1 MGRQGQ
7 QGRLFYTTT
16 PVRTD
21 ELQDDNDP
29 PSTLYSPRTKS
40 RRNLT
45 RTRMLLYRA
54 GVPVAT
60 FIARA
65 VVGTYRIVAV
75 SGDQSFEALGRQGP
89 VIPCYWHQHLLV
101 CVRYLLGKMHGGGL
115 KLGFLVSPSV
125 DGEAPAMIARRLGG
139 NVIRGSA
146 SYTGARAL
154 RDFYQAI
161 SKEGISPQIA
171 ADGPHGPRFVF
182 KSGALMLA
190 QLTGRPVVPIAY
202 AADRAWILRTWDKFV
217 IPAPFARVAIA
228 VGEPIFVPRV
238 MKAEEM
244 EQLQTDMRQR
254 LRSLYEEAR
263 HLLLQ

>member
-1 MGRQGQ
+1 M
-7 QGRLFYTTT
+7 
-16 PVRTD
+16 
-21 ELQDDNDP
+21 QDNEP
-29 PSTLYSPRTKS
+29 QNTLYSQRTKS
-40 RRNLT
+40 QRSLT
-45 RTRMLLYRA
+45 RTRLFLYRL

-75 SGDQSFEALGRQGP
+75 SGDQNFDALCRQGA

-101 CVRYLLGKMHGGGL
+101 CVRYLLGKMPAGGL

-139 NVIRGSA
+139 HVIRGSA

-182 KSGALMLA
+182 KTGALMLA

-202 AADRAWILRTWDKFV
+202 AADRAWVLRTWDRFV
-217 IPAPFARVAIA
+217 IPAPFAKVAIA
-228 VGEPIFVPRV
+228 VGEPVFVPRV
-238 MKAEEM
+238 LKAEEM
-244 EQLQTDMRQR
+244 EKLQTDMQQS
-254 LRSLYEEAR
+254 LRSLYETAR
-263 HLLLQ
+263 RSLQQ